1 VDLVKV
7 RKLRLFVLFLVMG
20 TVASLSLGPAVAA
33 PGSGFHLAFVSGR
46 GPADALKDQTITSD
60 AFDSGGDEV
69 QVELLNNANNR
80 VTNLPV
86 TVTLDLLLDGGAATG
101 LTVTAVT
108 TDQGLATFTDP
119 TVSVPNIAEI
129 SDYTLVARSSSNPE
143 VGTGTSAAFDVWGA
157 GTICGGGEC
166 THFPPTDPDDPL
178 IPDSYSK
185 DNSADGEVITTST
198 FDALTSNIDCDGY
211 NELTNFSVWHESS
224 VGGVLFVVT
233 HTSRDE
239 MKNIA
244 SNGQAG
250 VQLCLAMS
258 HDWNALQLRGQPS
271 QPVFKDTDDDG
282 TPDSWVGLAP
292 KCPKKNPAAAAP
304 CIVAQYGD
312 GMGGNYTEAWLPG
325 TDPGK
330 RS

>member
-1 VDLVKV
+1 
-7 RKLRLFVLFLVMG
+7 
-20 TVASLSLGPAVAA
+20 
-33 PGSGFHLAFVSGR
+33 
-46 GPADALKDQTITSD
+46 
-60 AFDSGGDEV
+60 
-69 QVELLNNANNR
+69 
-80 VTNLPV
+80 
-86 TVTLDLLLDGGAATG
+86 
-101 LTVTAVT
+101 
-108 TDQGLATFTDP
+108 
-119 TVSVPNIAEI
+119 
-129 SDYTLVARSSSNPE
+129 
-143 VGTGTSAAFDVWGA
+143 
-157 GTICGGGEC
+157 
-166 THFPPTDPDDPL
+166 
-178 IPDSYSK
+178 
-185 DNSADGEVITTST
+185 
-198 FDALTSNIDCDGY
+198 
-211 NELTNFSVWHESS
+211 
-224 VGGVLFVVT
+224 VLFVVT

-271 QPVFKDTDDDG
+271 QPVFKDTDG
-282 TPDSWVGLAP
+282 VGGADSWVGLAP